1 MPNREPAQDRSAQQ
15 FYVTTTAFVALFSI
29 VGVALY
35 GLPFFY
41 DFMVKE
47 FGWTRQQ
54 VTSGNAY
61 SKLIVGPLFGFVAGW
76 MVDRFGPR
84 RLMIAGILMAGL
96 ALVGL
101 GAMSTLAAFYV
112 FYLFNA
118 LGYVFGGPLPN
129 QVLLSRWFDRG
140 RGKAMG
146 IAYLGIGFGGTL
158 VPLLANTLTTRYGW
172 HNALYILGLLMIALT
187 LPFALFVRDAP
198 PASAGETSARE
209 TKAGEA
215 KAGETSA
222 APGRAAA
229 AGSAKVTGA
238 VGVSLRGIFTH
249 WTFPLLLIG
258 SMCSIGA
265 VGGTMQNLKLLLSL
279 DRGLVQADVAGIM
292 SLVLASSIVGRLLM
306 GWLADRWAKKY
317 VMLLIYVIVSVA
329 VPLIFWSPTPTWL
342 HFAAILFGIG
352 LGGDYMIIPLMAAEL
367 YGVAVLG
374 RVMGVVLTADGVAE
388 ALAPMAVAT
397 MRDRYASYERGFL
410 LLMALAAIGWLAV
423 LLLPARPTGRIGYG
437 QPRRSPDES
446 DAASAH
452 TITSAAG
459 NPR

>member
-1 MPNREPAQDRSAQQ
+1 MMHSPSLSKSDGAGGPDGSGVDSAQQ
-15 FYVTTTAFVALFSI
+15 LYVTATAFVALFSI

-61 SKLIVGPLFGFVAGW
+61 SKLVVGPLFGFLAGW

-96 ALVGL
+96 ALIGL
-101 GAMSTLAAFYV
+101 GAMSTLAAFYL

-129 QVLLSRWFDRG
+129 QVLLSRWFNRG

-158 VPLLANTLTTRYGW
+158 VPLLANTLTTRFGW
-172 HNALYILGLLMIALT
+172 HTALYLLGLLMIALT
-187 LPFALFVRDAP
+187 LPFALFVRDSPAM
-198 PASAGETSARE
+198 ASAGSAPSSSRS
-209 TKAGEA
+209 T
-215 KAGETSA
+215 
-222 APGRAAA
+222 PAAA
-229 AGSAKVTGA
+229 MATPQGA
-238 VGVSLRGIFTH
+238 PSISLRAIFTH
-249 WTFPLLLIG
+249 WTFPLLLVG

-279 DRGLVQADVAGIM
+279 DRGFAQSEVAGVM
-292 SLVLASSIVGRLLM
+292 SLVLASSIIGRLLM

-329 VPLIFWSPTPTWL
+329 VPMIFWSPTPGWL
-342 HFAAILFGIG
+342 RFSGILFGIG

-397 MRDRYASYERGFL
+397 IRDQRGTYEGGFL
-410 LLMALAAIGWLAV
+410 VLMALAAIGWLAV
-423 LLLPARPTGRIGYG
+423 AFLPAHPTGRIGQTDPG
-437 QPRRSPDES
+437 PAGARSP
-446 DAASAH
+446 H
-452 TITSAAG
+452 PSAAK
-459 NPR
+459 PDAPKPDTA

>member
-1 MPNREPAQDRSAQQ
+1 MAMTPPIDAAGQRPNPQSAITVTAGQQ
-15 FYVTTTAFVALFSI
+15 LYVTATAFVALFSI

-61 SKLIVGPLFGFVAGW
+61 SKLVVGPLFGFIAGW
-76 MVDRFGPR
+76 LVDRFGPR
-84 RLMIAGILMAGL
+84 RLMVAGILMAGL
-96 ALVGL
+96 ALIGL
-101 GAMSTLAAFYV
+101 GAMSTLTAFYI

-118 LGYVFGGPLPN
+118 LGYVCGGPLPN

-158 VPLLANTLTTRYGW
+158 VPLLANALTTRFGW
-172 HNALYILGLLMIALT
+172 HTALYLLGLLMIVLT
-187 LPFALFVRDAP
+187 LPFALFVKDAP
-198 PASAGETSARE
+198 TPATSSSAQNQTAQTRSA
-209 TKAGEA
+209 TAQ
-215 KAGETSA
+215 TM
-222 APGRAAA
+222 
-229 AGSAKVTGA
+229 
-238 VGVSLRGIFTH
+238 SLRAIFTH
-249 WTFPLLLIG
+249 WTFPLLMIG

-279 DRGLVQADVAGIM
+279 DRGFAQGDVAAVM

-306 GWLADRWAKKY
+306 GWLADRWAKKH
-317 VMLLIYVIVSVA
+317 VMLLIYVIVSIA
-329 VPLIFWSPTPTWL
+329 VPMIFWSPSPAWL
-342 HFAAILFGIG
+342 RISAILFGIG

-388 ALAPMAVAT
+388 ALAPMTVAT
-397 MRDRYASYERGFL
+397 IRDRSGTYAGGFMV
-410 LLMALAAIGWLAV
+410 LMALAAIGWLAV
-423 LLLPARPTGRIGYG
+423 AFLPAHPGRRIGPIG
-437 QPRRSPDES
+437 PGATAPTTPKAAAAES
-446 DAASAH
+446 
-452 TITSAAG
+452 
-459 NPR
+459 